1 MYQYGHWGAALL
13 AYAPVGLVVAVG
25 SPELAIGGAVVTAAL
40 SMLPDQ
46 DQGVPFLNHR
56 GLTHTVHFAAL
67 TAFGV
72 GVAGGAVG
80 ASTGTGSAVLFGLFG
95 AVIGGVAIGSH
106 IAADALTPAGVDP
119 FRSGETI
126 TYDVVTAANPI
137 GNAVLLLFG
146 AVAAALAVGAGV
158 ATRNAVF

>member
-46 DQGVPFLNHR
+46 DQRVPFLKHR

-67 TAFGV
+67 TAV
-72 GVAGGAVG
+72 GVAGGTVG
-80 ASTGTGSAVLFGLFG
+80 ASTGIGSAVLFGLFG
-95 AVIGGVAIGSH
+95 AVVGGVAIGSH

-119 FRSGETI
+119 VRSGETI

-146 AVAAALAVGAGV
+146 AVATALAVGAGV
-158 ATRNAVF
+158 AIRSAVF

>member
-13 AYAPVGLVVAVG
+13 MYAPVGLVVTVG

-46 DQGVPFLNHR
+46 DQRVPFLQHR
-56 GLTHTVHFAAL
+56 GLTDTVHFAAP
-67 TAFGV
+67 TAVGV
-72 GVAGGAVG
+72 GVAGGVVG
-80 ASTGTGSAVLFGLFG
+80 ASTGRGSAVPSGLFG

-137 GNAVLLLFG
+137 GNAALLLLG
-146 AVAAALAVGAGV
+146 AVATALAVGAGV
-158 ATRNAVF
+158 AIRDTVF

>member
-46 DQGVPFLNHR
+46 DQRVPFLKHR

-67 TAFGV
+67 TAVGV
-72 GVAGGAVG
+72 GVAGGTVG
-80 ASTGTGSAVLFGLFG
+80 ASTGTGSMILYGLLGVVL
-95 AVIGGVAIGSH
+95 GGVAIGSH

-126 TYDVVTAANPI
+126 TYDVVTAGNPI

-146 AVAAALAVGAGV
+146 AVATALAVGAGV
-158 ATRNAVF
+158 AIRSAVF

>member
-1 MYQYGHWGAALL
+1 
-13 AYAPVGLVVAVG
+13 
-25 SPELAIGGAVVTAAL
+25 
-40 SMLPDQ
+40 MLPDQ
-46 DQGVPFLNHR
+46 DQRVPFLKHR

-67 TAFGV
+67 TAVGA

-80 ASTGTGSAVLFGLFG
+80 ASTGTGSMILYGLLGVVL
-95 AVIGGVAIGSH
+95 GGVAIGSH

-146 AVAAALAVGAGV
+146 AVATALAVGAGV
-158 ATRNAVF
+158 AIRSAVF